1 MEFDFPALPQRTRYN
16 LLIGLIAPRPIALV
30 TSLDLRGRLNAAPF
44 SAFNYVGTDPA
55 LVVLG
60 VGNRPDDPGADD
72 GGPPRAKDTA
82 LNIRA
87 RGEFVVHV
95 VSEGIADGM
104 NLCATDFPR
113 GESEVA
119 AAGFTTVPA
128 TRVGVPRLA
137 EAPACLECVEVQ
149 TFERGRSRVVVGE
162 VVYAHVRDEFVD
174 PRGPYVRAEE
184 LHAIGRMNG
193 LGAYVRTR
201 GAFFQV
207 PRIPYAEWKKQALP
221 GDVSPSS

>member
-1 MEFDFPALPQRTRYN
+1 MEFDFPALSARVRYN

-60 VGNRPDDPGADD
+60 VGNRPEDPDADD

-82 LNIRA
+82 LNVRA

-95 VSEGIADGM
+95 VSEDIADRM

-128 TRVGVPRLA
+128 TRVGVPRLV

-162 VVYAHVRDEFVD
+162 VVFAHVRDEFID
-174 PRGPYVRAEE
+174 PEGPYVLSEE

-193 LGAYVRTR
+193 LGSYVRTR
-201 GAFFQV
+201 GAFFQM
-207 PRIPYAEWKKQALP
+207 PRIPYEEWKKRASS
-221 GDVSPSS
+221 GDVSHPG

>member
-1 MEFDFPALPQRTRYN
+1 M
-16 LLIGLIAPRPIALV
+16 
-30 TSLDLRGRLNAAPF
+30 
-44 SAFNYVGTDPA
+44 
-55 LVVLG
+55 
-60 VGNRPDDPGADD
+60 GNRPDDPGADD